1 MAVGRNA
8 PCPCGS
14 GKKYKVCCLDKSPA
28 QDRRTQRIMIFTAVL
43 SLISGVMVA
52 FNSTPKSGILT
63 TLGILIVVFLI
74 VTLTKPPPSRGKGG
88 GDQINFGN

>member
-14 GKKYKVCCLDKSPA
+14 GKKYKVCCLNASA
-28 QDRRTQRIMIFTAVL
+28 TQDPRMQRLMMITGAL
-43 SLISGVMVA
+43 SLIAGVVVG
-52 FNSTPKSGILT
+52 FNSTPKNGLFT
-63 TLGILIVVFLI
+63 TLGILIAVFLFVI
-74 VTLTKPPPSRGKGG
+74 LTKPPSSRGKGG